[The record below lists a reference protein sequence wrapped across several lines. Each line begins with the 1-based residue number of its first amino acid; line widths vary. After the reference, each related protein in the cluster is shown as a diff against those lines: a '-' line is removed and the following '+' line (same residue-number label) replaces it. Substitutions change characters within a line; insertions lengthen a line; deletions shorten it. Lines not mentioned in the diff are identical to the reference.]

1 MTGRELEEKIMRT
14 GQERAARK
22 LALSEGLATAEQLA
36 TMPGIDVY
44 DMLAERFELV
54 GVTDNGERVMLVR
67 KEDEGTL
74 WGIIE
79 CLDR

>member
-36 TMPGIDVY
+36 TMPGIEVY
-44 DMLAERFELV
+44 DMLAEKFELV

-67 KEDEGTL
+67 KEDEATL